1 MPSVIWPYSF
11 YTCSSEH
18 WVNYISLGSGSF
30 IKHFCLCEL
39 YSSPYSCLWG
49 RVKQADKITRCRNT
63 RVPSQLRRQIWYCV
77 FLPSSVWIQSQLY
90 THVWVWLLVFYCSR
104 FQRCS
109 HDCNNFIMEQTSV
122 FDVDLLK
129 ALAEMLFVKFLI
141 LTKVSYKVTNNT
153 KNNQQVVLTH

>member
-39 YSSPYSCLWG
+39 YSSPYSCLWA

-63 RVPSQLRRQIWYCV
+63 RVPHSWEDKSDTVLAC
-77 FLPSSVWIQSQLY
+77 
-90 THVWVWLLVFYCSR
+90 HLVFGYKHSFIYTSGFGCSSSIVAD
-104 FQRCS
+104 FS
-109 HDCNNFIMEQTSV
+109 DVVVMEQTSV
-122 FDVDLLK
+122 FAVDLLK
-129 ALAEMLFVKFLI
+129 AWAEMLFVKFLI

-153 KNNQQVVLTH
+153 KSNQQVVLTH